1 MAHIPYGYE
10 IENGRIIIDDVK
22 AKKLETAI
30 KLYLAGE
37 SLKNTAE
44 KSGINICHLSMVH
57 MLTNE
62 KYVGDGY
69 YPAIID
75 KELLEAVKEERQR
88 RAEKLGRV
96 KLKNAIES
104 KETPKSFKIKEPEN
118 YYEDPF
124 EQAAYMYSLIESE
137 SEKK

>member
-1 MAHIPYGYE
+1 MAHIPYGYK

-62 KYVGDGY
+62 KYAGDGY

-88 RAEKLGRV
+88 RAEKLGRT
-96 KLKNAIES
+96 KLKNEIES

-118 YYEDPF
+118 HYEDPF